1 MLIVFEKKKKKTLK
15 TVTTTTKTKTAAID
29 RSIEADDADLIAAV
43 SSIKCW
49 C

>member
-1 MLIVFEKKKKKTLK
+1 MLIVFEKKKKTLK